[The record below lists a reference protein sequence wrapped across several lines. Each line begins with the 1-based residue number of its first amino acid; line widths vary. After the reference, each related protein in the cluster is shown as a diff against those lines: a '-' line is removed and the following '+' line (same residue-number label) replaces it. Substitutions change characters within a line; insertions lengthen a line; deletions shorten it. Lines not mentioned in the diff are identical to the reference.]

1 MWLFL
6 QFQASPS
13 STQASPI
20 SKASDP
26 LNWYLWGSNQ
36 EVWIKHNIPPGDSNA
51 WPAQVTVI
59 STEFYELDLFHALAN
74 RIWLL
79 LLPFLPFLALISD
92 LLFFPF
98 YLDRFLFYWSYTVSY
113 RSIDQYNRLCW
124 SLHFG
129 WLLLKHPSPSPTWL
143 SSGFSLGEFTHP
155 FLPLSLVETVP
166 TSLSRSGPEW
176 LKAITLLFPPWAR
189 WLVPKWGL
197 QQ

>member
-6 QFQASPS
+6 LFQASPS

-26 LNWYLWGSNQ
+26 LNWYLWGWNQ
-36 EVWIKHNIPPGDSNA
+36 DVWIKHNIPPGDSNA

-79 LLPFLPFLALISD
+79 LLPFLTFLAVIFD

-98 YLDRFLFYWSYTVSY
+98 YLDRFLFCWSYTISY
-113 RSIDQYNRLCW
+113 RSTDEHNRLRPPLLLIPALV
-124 SLHFG
+124 SFG
-129 WLLLKHPSPSPTWL
+129 CLLLKHPSPSPTNILWL
-143 SSGFSLGEFTHP
+143 LFGGIHP
-155 FLPLSLVETVP
+155 LPLAFEFGWNCSHLY
-166 TSLSRSGPEW
+166 
-176 LKAITLLFPPWAR
+176 F
-189 WLVPKWGL
+189 
-197 QQ
+197 